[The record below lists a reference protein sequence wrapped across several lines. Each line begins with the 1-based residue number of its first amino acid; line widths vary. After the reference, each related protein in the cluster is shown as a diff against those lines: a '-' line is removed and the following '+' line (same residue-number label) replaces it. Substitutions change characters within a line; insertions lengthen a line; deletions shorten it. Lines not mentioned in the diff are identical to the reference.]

1 MCGNH
6 IKYPFLSGALSGSP
20 PRVREP
26 LAEDDMDNITA
37 RITPACAG
45 TTLLCSHVLT
55 SSKDHPR
62 VCGNHSDEDGL
73 RLHGR
78 GSPPRV
84 REPLEKLYSDLAD
97 TRITPACAGTTLLH
111 RKIVRVL

>member
-73 RLHGR
+73 RLPGR

-84 REPLEKLYSDLAD
+84 REPRWTWRESNPQE
-97 TRITPACAGTTLLH
+97 RITPACAGTT
-111 RKIVRVL
+111 RSGRTTR